1 MTDKPPPHG
10 LQESDE
16 LLSELLEEVQR
27 WEGTLAGGIK
37 LGPGAAAV
45 TNLKD
50 SKVSLGSPKD
60 KLTLH
65 RYVRIYA
72 AAALGKIGNAE
83 AVNAL
88 IAALDDSDRYV
99 RIYAAEA
106 LG

>member
-1 MTDKPPPHG
+1 M
-10 LQESDE
+10 
-16 LLSELLEEVQR
+16 
-27 WEGTLAGGIK
+27 
-37 LGPGAAAV
+37 
-45 TNLKD
+45 
-50 SKVSLGSPKD
+50 
-60 KLTLH
+60 TLH